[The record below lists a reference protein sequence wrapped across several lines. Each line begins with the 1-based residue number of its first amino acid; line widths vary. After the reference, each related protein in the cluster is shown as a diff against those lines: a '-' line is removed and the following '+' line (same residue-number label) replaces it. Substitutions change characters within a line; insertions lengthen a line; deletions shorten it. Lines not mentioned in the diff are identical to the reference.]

1 MSFSSKFLL
10 KQPLSRYQLNQGSEQ
25 GLSLSTLSFFVY
37 LYLPLYLPYL
47 LLNTRSAQSELR
59 ARVALFLSLSLCIF
73 FLLHFSFFCS
83 QGQESSSIMVKR
95 RISPLSLSLPLCL
108 SIVHLIFWYL
118 YSLMNNYSEPVAAS
132 ELLSEQ
138 PRTREQLHQV
148 GEQEQLSVSLP
159 PSLSLYRSS
168 YLVISLQLNE

>member
-59 ARVALFLSLSLCIF
+59 ARVALFLSLSLPLYVSF
-73 FLLHFSFFCS
+73 FLHFSFFCS

-95 RISPLSLSLPLCL
+95 RRSPLSLSLPLCL
-108 SIVHLIFWYL
+108 SP
-118 YSLMNNYSEPVAAS
+118 S
-132 ELLSEQ
+132 
-138 PRTREQLHQV
+138 
-148 GEQEQLSVSLP
+148 LSVSLP
-159 PSLSLYRSS
+159 PSLSLSRSS
-168 YLVISLQLNE
+168 YLNLSLQLN